1 MSQDSYRPSFNLSRV
16 DASVAQPVRL
26 FFASAFL
33 WLILASVLSV
43 ITAIQLKDVSFLGG
57 CSLTTYGRL
66 KALEGNLFAYGW
78 VTNALF
84 GLNLWLMSS
93 LTRFEFKN
101 AWLANVGGVIWNLTL
116 TYGAIQIILGNMNGL
131 SLLEMP
137 KEVAVA
143 SFVGFLLAALWPA
156 VAFSRRPTGHVY
168 VSQWYILGSTF
179 VFPII
184 FALTQLL
191 VLWCPA
197 QGVLQALVHSW
208 FHQNFH
214 LLWFASSAI
223 AAVYYFIPKE
233 SGRTVSAYY
242 LSTVGFWTFFLFAS
256 WTSPATLLGS
266 PLPLWVQSTGVVA
279 AILMLIPLVILAIN
293 FLGTLSWNRGISQS
307 WNNTTL
313 RFVLVAIFALILWGA
328 LFATFST
335 RGLNAVI
342 RFTSFNTGLE
352 HLLTYSFVS
361 FVIFG
366 AAYFILPKVTG
377 ISWLSSKL
385 VHLHFWSCA
394 IGTVSLL
401 IITLLG
407 GWQQGSGLRAD
418 WPSVIFPSVLLLIGH
433 IAFGINAFG
442 MLTAKLSSGHEST
455 HA

>member
-33 WLILASVLSV
+33 WLVLASMIAV

-66 KALEGNLFAYGW
+66 KGLESNLFTYGW
-78 VTNALF
+78 LTNALF
-84 GLNLWLMSS
+84 AINLWLMSS
-93 LTRFEFKN
+93 LTRFELKN
-101 AWLANVGGVIWNLTL
+101 AWLANVGGVVWNLTL
-116 TYGAIQIILGNMNGL
+116 TYGAYQILMGKMNGF

-137 KEVAVA
+137 KEVALA
-143 SFVGFLLAALWPA
+143 SWLGFLLAALWPA

-168 VSQWYILGSTF
+168 VSQWYILGSTL
-179 VFPII
+179 VFPIT

-208 FHQNFH
+208 YYQNLH

-233 SGRTVSAYY
+233 SGRTVAAYY
-242 LSTVGFWTFFLFAS
+242 LSTIGFWTFFLFAS
-256 WTSPATLLGS
+256 WTGPATLLGS
-266 PLPLWVQSTGVVA
+266 PLPLWVQSVGVVA
-279 AILMLIPLVILAIN
+279 ALLMLIPFAILAIH

-313 RFVLVAIFALILWGA
+313 RFVLVAIFALILWGL
-328 LFATFST
+328 LFAASST
-335 RGLNAVI
+335 RGFNAVI
-342 RFTSFNTGLE
+342 RFTAFTVGLE
-352 HLLTYSFVS
+352 HLLSYTFVT

-366 AAYFILPKVTG
+366 AAYYILPKVTG
-377 ISWLSSKL
+377 MSWLSSKL